1 MSNTHCVTMC
11 WVYFRLGTTLLL
23 QYKEERLIMHFLYVQ
38 VGSHLEIFSV
48 GGGGGLPR
56 GEALSWYSGGYL
68 MKK

>member
-1 MSNTHCVTMC
+1 
-11 WVYFRLGTTLLL
+11 
-23 QYKEERLIMHFLYVQ
+23 MHFLYVQ

-48 GGGGGLPR
+48 GGGLPR